1 MIKQTAKQKMKQ
13 DDNREEYIMNRLGLD
28 VG

>member
-13 DDNREEYIMNRLGLD
+13 DDNREEYIFDRLGLD